1 MIKRGRDAF
10 DWLSMLLTALTSLGD
25 KRASHL
31 PQQLHN
37 LHCTHSEPVWCSH
50 WVASVEIRYHHSTFP
65 DILQE
70 RLIQA
75 AYFSDRALHQS
86 HSNRNV
92 WFWLSLWQPDLWP
105 KLFLSN
111 LKRNKKCY
119 WAILELFPTQILCK
133 MSALMCR
140 LLVHAWGANS
150 GLPKYWVSL
159 STSPAYQRSTH
170 FRVGFLSIHEE
181 KLLSERIQKY
191 EYSKC
196 QENVNNYVC

>member
-1 MIKRGRDAF
+1 MKVWGRAWSYRRYQQVLTAVVLIGVVHAVRCAVAVPVTWDTPTCPTAELPRFTSYEQYIGSKYIILGPWGTDKYKKKKLLGIVRTVVKRGRDAF

-75 AYFSDRALHQS
+75 A
-86 HSNRNV
+86 
-92 WFWLSLWQPDLWP
+92 
-105 KLFLSN
+105 
-111 LKRNKKCY
+111 
-119 WAILELFPTQILCK
+119 
-133 MSALMCR
+133 
-140 LLVHAWGANS
+140 
-150 GLPKYWVSL
+150 
-159 STSPAYQRSTH
+159 
-170 FRVGFLSIHEE
+170 
-181 KLLSERIQKY
+181 
-191 EYSKC
+191 
-196 QENVNNYVC
+196 

>member
-1 MIKRGRDAF
+1 MLPELLKYTRAVIRTCGCTSSWRREAGLYRRAAGEGGHDGANATSSYSRQSCSSESSTQSEVPSQCQSPGIHRPVPQRNCPDSHPMNNIEVLNILYLDSEEQLDLKKLLSTVRTIVKRGRDAF

-75 AYFSDRALHQS
+75 A
-86 HSNRNV
+86 
-92 WFWLSLWQPDLWP
+92 
-105 KLFLSN
+105 
-111 LKRNKKCY
+111 
-119 WAILELFPTQILCK
+119 
-133 MSALMCR
+133 
-140 LLVHAWGANS
+140 
-150 GLPKYWVSL
+150 
-159 STSPAYQRSTH
+159 
-170 FRVGFLSIHEE
+170 
-181 KLLSERIQKY
+181 
-191 EYSKC
+191 
-196 QENVNNYVC
+196 